1 MGNLT
6 PEDEAKI
13 DLKLSK
19 LKDELKK
26 EISEDQ
32 KEILGDQK
40 EYNAMIREMH
50 QEVMGYGERKGMIS
64 NIIDHEGRLDDH
76 EKRIKKVEDG
86 TAGRIET
93 RKAILGMIGSG
104 GFVGLLI
111 WLSQLFGGK
120 TP

>member
-19 LKDELKK
+19 LKDEVKK
-26 EISEDQ
+26 EISE
-32 KEILGDQK
+32 DQK

-104 GFVGLLI
+104 GFVGLFI

-120 TP
+120 AP